1 MNLVR
6 QRAGA
11 TPGESTD
18 VAMDTNDEAG
28 KSESGTDD
36 ADVSTANP
44 PQSND
49 LANLLEELHR
59 SAIEPDETRDA
70 ARIHFMTLEILQA
83 VRSGISQTMT

>member
-28 KSESGTDD
+28 ESESGTDD
-36 ADVSTANP
+36 ADVCNV
-44 PQSND
+44 
-49 LANLLEELHR
+49 LL
-59 SAIEPDETRDA
+59 
-70 ARIHFMTLEILQA
+70 
-83 VRSGISQTMT
+83 